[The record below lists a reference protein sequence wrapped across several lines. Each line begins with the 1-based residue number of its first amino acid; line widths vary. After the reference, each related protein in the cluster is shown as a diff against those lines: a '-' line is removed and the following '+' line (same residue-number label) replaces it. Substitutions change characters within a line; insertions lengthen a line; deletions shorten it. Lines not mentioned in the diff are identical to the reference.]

1 MRRSERFGLV
11 GKKVA
16 ALAKNQAE
24 IARVLGLTQQSISAR
39 LTERTSWS
47 LTDLTKL
54 SKHFDVPDFYFIMP
68 ESIDAEHARS
78 ISEIVN
84 GDPELVNIVSALK
97 DMPRRYVMQAMSH
110 IQLVKK
116 AQVVESELMERGAG
130 TDGHRRRSGRAASK
144 D

>member
-16 ALAKNQAE
+16 ALAKNQTE
-24 IARVLGLTQQSISAR
+24 ISEALGLTPQSVSSR
-39 LTERTSWS
+39 LTEKISWT

-84 GDPELVNIVSALK
+84 GDPELVSIVSALK
-97 DMPRRYVMQAMSH
+97 DMPRRYVIQAMSH

-116 AQVVESELMERGAG
+116 AQVVENELMERGG
-130 TDGHRRRSGRAASK
+130 WYRWPQTK
-144 D
+144 K